1 MSLNACLVARYDKLG
16 REAQQTTR
24 SDVADGLTPI
34 DHYDGQ
40 DEPPYRN
47 PPVSLPNVV
56 RWLQRLQPRAV
67 FSKGLSDY
75 LGMLCARPIAS
86 IFR

>member
-47 PPVSLPNVV
+47 PPVRFLAKCNVNPSV
-56 RWLQRLQPRAV
+56 PGRT
-67 FSKGLSDY
+67 G
-75 LGMLCARPIAS
+75 
-86 IFR
+86 